1 MSKTRPRRAAA
12 APPPSGPPLTA
23 TPPTP
28 APAAQV
34 SISDST
40 FRDGQQARE
49 PYTVAQMVTLFQF
62 LHRLGG
68 PRGVIRRS
76 EFLLYSQKD
85 RQAAEHCLAL
95 GLPFPR
101 VCAWIRA
108 SLEDLDLARE
118 VGMEDVAIATPLSD
132 SHIRYRLRRTRQEVL
147 DGYLR
152 VVDKALDLGLTPT
165 CHLEGVTEADYGA
178 VVLPFVRLLVDRAEQ
193 ARRPV
198 LVRLVDT
205 VGIGLPWPEA
215 AAPRGIPS
223 LVANLRRETGLP
235 AAGLEV
241 HNHNDGGLVIANSVA
256 AWLYGAGANVGTL
269 LGIGERSANPPIERL
284 LFWRLA
290 LLGDTHGVDF
300 SVIAEIEAYFL
311 RELQALLPLRRL
323 MGDQPLNLSPLSLA
337 ALYAAAERLREPT
350 SEA

>member
-1 MSKTRPRRAAA
+1 MPSRRPRRAPA
-12 APPPSGPPLTA
+12 APASAPIPTTP

-28 APAAQV
+28 APAAQL

-49 PYTVAQMVTLFQF
+49 PYTVDQIVTLFGL

-76 EFLLYSQKD
+76 EFLLFSRKD
-85 RQAAEHCLAL
+85 RQAAEQCLKL

-108 SLEDLDLARE
+108 RQDDLDLVRDLGIQE
-118 VGMEDVAIATPLSD
+118 VAVATPLSD
-132 SHIRYRLRRTRQEVL
+132 SHFRYVRRGTRGEVVEE
-147 DGYLR
+147 YLR
-152 VVDKALDLGLTPT
+152 IVDQALEWGLTPT
-165 CHLEGVTEADYGA
+165 CHLEDVTRADFTG
-178 VVLPFVRLLVDRAEQ
+178 VVLPFVQQLVSRANE
-193 ARRPV
+193 AGRPI

-205 VGIGLPWPEA
+205 AGVGLPWPEA
-215 AAPRGIPS
+215 AAPRGLPAM
-223 LVANLRRETGLP
+223 VAALRREAGLP

-300 SVIAEIEAYFL
+300 NVISEIEAFYL
-311 RELQALLPLRRL
+311 RELQSLVPPHRL
-323 MGDQPLNLSPLSLA
+323 MGDEPLNLSPVSLT
-337 ALYAAAERLREPT
+337 ALYAAAERLREVG
-350 SEA
+350 